1 MKYKELI
8 EYANNNHR
16 IKDYEQEAIYF
27 LIQELEGISRS
38 ELLMKLNDEV
48 NNDELIHYVDEYI
61 YHNKPVQYLL
71 RKAYFYDSYF
81 YVDENVLIPRFDTEF
96 VLEKTIELI
105 EKKYNHKID
114 ICDLCTGSGCIAVI
128 LKKHIDCDIDAID
141 ISKEAILVA
150 KKNILLNNVDV
161 KLIQNDLLDGIDKV
175 YDIII
180 SNPPYIDKDEYVMD
194 IVYQNEPHLALF
206 SEDKGLYHY
215 KRIIDQSLNNLK
227 DNGTLIFEIPDN
239 KCDMI
244 KEYASRY
251 YDDITYYKDFN
262 NQRRIMIIESRK
274 KK

>member
-8 EYANNNHR
+8 EYANNNHK

-27 LIQELEGISRS
+27 LIQEVEGISRS

-48 NNDELIHYVDEYI
+48 NNDKLIHYVDEYI

-71 RKAYFYDSYF
+71 HKAYFYDSYF

-105 EKKYNHKID
+105 EKKYNHKIG

-150 KKNILLNNVDV
+150 KKNIVLNNVDV
-161 KLIQNDLLDGIDKV
+161 KIIQNDLLDGIDKK

>member
-8 EYANNNHR
+8 EYANNNHK
-16 IKDYEQEAIYF
+16 IKDYEKEAIYF

-71 RKAYFYDSYF
+71 HKAYFYDSYF

-150 KKNILLNNVDV
+150 QKNIVLNNVDV
-161 KLIQNDLLDGIDKV
+161 KLIQNDLLDGIDKK

-180 SNPPYIDKDEYVMD
+180 SNPPYIDKDEFVMD

>member
-8 EYANNNHR
+8 EYANNNHK
-16 IKDYEQEAIYF
+16 IKDYEKEAIYF
-27 LIQELEGISRS
+27 LIQEVEGISRS

-48 NNDELIHYVDEYI
+48 NNNELIHYVDEYI

-71 RKAYFYDSYF
+71 HKAYFYDSYF

-105 EKKYNHKID
+105 KKKYNHKID

-150 KKNILLNNVDV
+150 KKNIVLNNVDV
-161 KLIQNDLLDGIDKV
+161 KLIQNDLLDGIDKK

-227 DNGTLIFEIPDN
+227 DNGTLIFETPDN